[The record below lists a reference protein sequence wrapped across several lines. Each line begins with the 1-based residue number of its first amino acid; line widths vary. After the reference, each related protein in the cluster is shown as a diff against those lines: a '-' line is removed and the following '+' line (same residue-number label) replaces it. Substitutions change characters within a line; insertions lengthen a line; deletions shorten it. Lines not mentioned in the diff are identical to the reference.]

1 MGGAK
6 RQLEEYEEFLVNRPP
21 VHMNTDTLAYILTLA
36 LEATQLELEKV
47 RKELEELRERRRV
60 VETFRGQ
67 VDDII
72 DQSFDRI
79 YRIVA
84 EVAAERL

>member
-21 VHMNTDTLAYILTLA
+21 VRMNADTQANILTMA
-36 LEATQLELEKV
+36 LEATRLDLEKA
-47 RKELEELRERRRV
+47 RMQLEELRERRRM
-60 VETFRGQ
+60 VETLG
-67 VDDII
+67 VEGII

-84 EVAAERL
+84 ETIDRRIS

>member
-1 MGGAK
+1 MGGTK
-6 RQLEEYEEFLVNRPP
+6 RQEYEEFVTNE
-21 VHMNTDTLAYILTLA
+21 MNTDTLAYILTLA

-60 VETFRGQ
+60 AETLGG
-67 VDDII
+67 VDGII
-72 DQSFDRI
+72 DQSFTRI

-84 EVAAERL
+84 EVAAEHLPPGG

>member
-47 RKELEELRERRRV
+47 RKELEALRERRRV
-60 VETFRGQ
+60 IETFRGE

-72 DQSFDRI
+72 DQSYARI

-84 EVAAERL
+84 ESL

>member
-1 MGGAK
+1 MTEAK
-6 RQLEEYEEFLVNRPP
+6 T
-21 VHMNTDTLAYILTLA
+21 NTDTLAYILTLA

-47 RKELEELRERRRV
+47 RKELEALRERRRV
-60 VETFRGQ
+60 VETFRGE

-72 DQSFDRI
+72 DQSYARI

-84 EVAAERL
+84 ESL

>member
-1 MGGAK
+1 MGGTK
-6 RQLEEYEEFLVNRPP
+6 RQRQECEEFVANE
-21 VHMNTDTLAYILTLA
+21 MNTDTLAYILTLA
-36 LEATQLELEKV
+36 LEATQLELKKV

-60 VETFRGQ
+60 VETFRGE

-72 DQSFDRI
+72 DQSYARI

-84 EVAAERL
+84 ERL

>member
-1 MGGAK
+1 MGGTK
-6 RQLEEYEEFLVNRPP
+6 RQRQECEEFVANE
-21 VHMNTDTLAYILTLA
+21 MNTDTLAYILTLA
-36 LEATQLELEKV
+36 LEATQLELKKV

-60 VETFRGQ
+60 VETFRGE

-72 DQSFDRI
+72 DQSYARI

-84 EVAAERL
+84 ESL

>member
-6 RQLEEYEEFLVNRPP
+6 RQLEAYEEFLVNRPP
-21 VHMNTDTLAYILTLA
+21 VHIDTDTLAYILTLA

-60 VETFRGQ
+60 VETFRGE
-67 VDDII
+67 VDDVI
-72 DQSFDRI
+72 DQSYARI

-84 EVAAERL
+84 ERL

>member
-21 VHMNTDTLAYILTLA
+21 VHRNTDTLAYILTLA

-47 RKELEELRERRRV
+47 RKELEALRERRRV
-60 VETFRGQ
+60 IDTFRGE

-72 DQSFDRI
+72 DQSYARI

-84 EVAAERL
+84 ERL

>member
-1 MGGAK
+1 MGGTK
-6 RQLEEYEEFLVNRPP
+6 RQRQEYEKCVANE
-21 VHMNTDTLAYILTLA
+21 MNTDTLAYILTLA

-47 RKELEELRERRRV
+47 RKELEALRERRRV
-60 VETFRGQ
+60 IETFRGE

-72 DQSFDRI
+72 DQSYARI

-84 EVAAERL
+84 ERL

>member
-1 MGGAK
+1 MAN
-6 RQLEEYEEFLVNRPP
+6 E
-21 VHMNTDTLAYILTLA
+21 MNTDTLAYILTLA

-47 RKELEELRERRRV
+47 RKELEALRERRRV
-60 VETFRGQ
+60 VETFRGE

-72 DQSFDRI
+72 DQSYARI

-84 EVAAERL
+84 ESL

>member
-1 MGGAK
+1 MGGTK

-47 RKELEELRERRRV
+47 RKELEILRERRRV
-60 VETFRGQ
+60 VETFRGE

-72 DQSFDRI
+72 DQSYARI

-84 EVAAERL
+84 ESL

>member
-36 LEATQLELEKV
+36 LEATQLELKKV

-60 VETFRGQ
+60 VETFRGG

-72 DQSFDRI
+72 DQSYDRI
-79 YRIVA
+79 YRII
-84 EVAAERL
+84 AERL

>member
-1 MGGAK
+1 MGGTK
-6 RQLEEYEEFLVNRPP
+6 RQREEYEEFLVNRPP

-47 RKELEELRERRRV
+47 RKELEALRERRRV
-60 VETFRGQ
+60 VETFRGE

-72 DQSFDRI
+72 DQSYARI

-84 EVAAERL
+84 ERL

>member
-1 MGGAK
+1 MGGTK

-21 VHMNTDTLAYILTLA
+21 AHMNTDTLAYILTLA

-47 RKELEELRERRRV
+47 RKELEELRERRRIA
-60 VETFRGQ
+60 ETLGG

-72 DQSFDRI
+72 DQSFARI

>member
-21 VHMNTDTLAYILTLA
+21 MNTDTLAYILTMA

-47 RKELEELRERRRV
+47 RKELEALRERRRV
-60 VETFRGQ
+60 IETFRGE

-72 DQSFDRI
+72 DQSYARI

-84 EVAAERL
+84 ESL

>member
-1 MGGAK
+1 MGGTK
-6 RQLEEYEEFLVNRPP
+6 RQRQEYEEFVANE
-21 VHMNTDTLAYILTLA
+21 MNTDTLAYILTLA
-36 LEATQLELEKV
+36 LEATQLELKKV

-60 VETFRGQ
+60 VETFRGE

-72 DQSFDRI
+72 DQSYARI

-84 EVAAERL
+84 ERL

>member
-1 MGGAK
+1 MGGTK
-6 RQLEEYEEFLVNRPP
+6 RQREEYENFLTNE
-21 VHMNTDTLAYILTLA
+21 MNTDTLAYILTLA
-36 LEATQLELEKV
+36 LEATQLELKKV

-60 VETFRGQ
+60 VETFRGE

-72 DQSFDRI
+72 DQSYARI

-84 EVAAERL
+84 ERL

>member
-6 RQLEEYEEFLVNRPP
+6 RQLEYEEFLTKE
-21 VHMNTDTLAYILTLA
+21 MNTDTLANILTMA

-47 RKELEELRERRRV
+47 RKELEALRERRRV
-60 VETFRGQ
+60 VETFRGE

-72 DQSFDRI
+72 DQSYARI

-84 EVAAERL
+84 ERL

>member
-1 MGGAK
+1 M
-6 RQLEEYEEFLVNRPP
+6 QEYEEFLVNRPP

-60 VETFRGQ
+60 VETFRGE

-72 DQSFDRI
+72 DQSYARI

-84 EVAAERL
+84 ENL

>member
-1 MGGAK
+1 MRGTK
-6 RQLEEYEEFLVNRPP
+6 RQKYQEFAANE
-21 VHMNTDTLAYILTLA
+21 MNTDTLAYILTLA

-60 VETFRGQ
+60 VETFRGE

-72 DQSFDRI
+72 DQSYARI

-84 EVAAERL
+84 ESL

>member
-1 MGGAK
+1 MGGTK
-6 RQLEEYEEFLVNRPP
+6 RQECEMANE
-21 VHMNTDTLAYILTLA
+21 MNTDTLAYILTLA

-60 VETFRGQ
+60 IETFRGE

-72 DQSFDRI
+72 DQSYARI
-79 YRIVA
+79 YRIV
-84 EVAAERL
+84 ERL

>member
-6 RQLEEYEEFLVNRPP
+6 RQLEEYEEFLVNRPQ

-60 VETFRGQ
+60 VETFRGE

-72 DQSFDRI
+72 DQSYARI

-84 EVAAERL
+84 ERL

>member
-1 MGGAK
+1 MEGTK
-6 RQLEEYEEFLVNRPP
+6 RQEYEEFPANE
-21 VHMNTDTLAYILTLA
+21 MNTDTLAYILTLA

-47 RKELEELRERRRV
+47 RKELEILRERRRV
-60 VETFRGQ
+60 VETFRGE

-72 DQSFDRI
+72 DQSYARI

-84 EVAAERL
+84 ERL

>member
-1 MGGAK
+1 MGGTK
-6 RQLEEYEEFLVNRPP
+6 RQRQEYEEFVANE
-21 VHMNTDTLAYILTLA
+21 MNTDTLAYILILA

-47 RKELEELRERRRV
+47 RKELEELKERRRT
-60 VETFRGQ
+60 VETLG
-67 VDDII
+67 VEGII

-84 EVAAERL
+84 ETIDRRIS

>member
-60 VETFRGQ
+60 VETFRGE

-72 DQSFDRI
+72 DQSYARI

-84 EVAAERL
+84 ESL

>member
-21 VHMNTDTLAYILTLA
+21 VRMNADTQANILTMA
-36 LEATQLELEKV
+36 LEATRLDLEKARMQLED
-47 RKELEELRERRRV
+47 LRERRRV
-60 VETFRGQ
+60 VETFRGE

-72 DQSFDRI
+72 DQSYARI

-84 EVAAERL
+84 ESL

>member
-1 MGGAK
+1 MGGTK
-6 RQLEEYEEFLVNRPP
+6 RQRQEYEEFAENE
-21 VHMNTDTLAYILTLA
+21 MNTDTLAYILTLA

-60 VETFRGQ
+60 VETFRGE

-72 DQSFDRI
+72 DQSYARI

-84 EVAAERL
+84 ERL

>member
-1 MGGAK
+1 MGGTK
-6 RQLEEYEEFLVNRPP
+6 RQRQEYEKCVANE
-21 VHMNTDTLAYILTLA
+21 MNTDTLAYILTLA
-36 LEATQLELEKV
+36 LEATQLELKKV

-60 VETFRGQ
+60 VPLRGE

-72 DQSFDRI
+72 DQSYARI

-84 EVAAERL
+84 ERL

>member
-1 MGGAK
+1 MGGTK

-21 VHMNTDTLAYILTLA
+21 VHMNADTKVNILTMA
-36 LEATQLELEKV
+36 LEATQLELEKI

-60 VETFRGQ
+60 VETFRGE

-72 DQSFDRI
+72 DQSYARI
-79 YRIVA
+79 YSIVA
-84 EVAAERL
+84 ESL

>member
-1 MGGAK
+1 MRVGKG
-6 RQLEEYEEFLVNRPP
+6 QLDENEEFLVNRPP
-21 VHMNTDTLAYILTLA
+21 VHMNSDTMAYILTLA

-47 RKELEELRERRRV
+47 RKELEALRERRRV
-60 VETFRGQ
+60 VETFRGE

-72 DQSFDRI
+72 DQSYARI

-84 EVAAERL
+84 ERI

>member
-1 MGGAK
+1 MAN
-6 RQLEEYEEFLVNRPP
+6 E
-21 VHMNTDTLAYILTLA
+21 MNTDTLAYILTLA

-60 VETFRGQ
+60 VETFRGE
-67 VDDII
+67 VNDII
-72 DQSFDRI
+72 DQSYARI

-84 EVAAERL
+84 ERL